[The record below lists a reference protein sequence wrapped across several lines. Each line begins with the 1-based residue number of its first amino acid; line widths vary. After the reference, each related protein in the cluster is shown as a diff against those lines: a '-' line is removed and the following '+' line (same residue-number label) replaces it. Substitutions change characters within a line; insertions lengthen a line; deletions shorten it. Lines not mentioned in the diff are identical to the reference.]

1 MNKNGPI
8 FSYLLLP
15 LTCVLLVLNLV
26 FATPALALELYGNFK
41 QGGLVIGHDDPGIK
55 AFLDDI
61 PLKVGPNGRF
71 VFGFGRAAG
80 PVATLRIVY
89 ADGKVSEQTFNIEAQ
104 VYDIE
109 RIDGLPPK
117 TVTIPEEEKI
127 RREKETAM
135 VRTAREGSSDELDWA
150 EGFIFPA
157 EGRIS
162 GVYGSQRILNG
173 EPRWPHFGLDIAAP
187 VGTPVKAPAGGMVRL
202 AEEDF
207 LLEGGIIII
216 DHGFGVTSTLMH
228 LSLVDV
234 TVGQRVERGDVI
246 AGLGATGRTS
256 GPHVDWRI
264 NWGSVRLDP
273 ALALDMDAL
282 ELQ

>member
-1 MNKNGPI
+1 MNKNRQI
-8 FSYLLLP
+8 FSYFLLP
-15 LTCVLLVLNLV
+15 ITCFLLVLTLG
-26 FATPALALELYGNFK
+26 FATPAPALELYGNFK
-41 QGGLVIGHDDPGIK
+41 QGGLVIGHEDPGFE

-61 PLKVGPNGRF
+61 PLQVGPDGRF
-71 VFGFGRAAG
+71 VFGFGREAG
-80 PVATLRIVY
+80 PGVTLRIVY
-89 ADGKVSEQTFNIEAQ
+89 ADGKVSEQTFDIEAR

-117 TVTIPEEEKI
+117 TVIIPEEEKI

-135 VRTAREGSSDELDWA
+135 VRTARAGSSNDLDWA

-187 VGTPVKAPAGGMVRL
+187 VGTPVMAPAGGVVRL

-216 DHGFGVTSTLMH
+216 DHGFGVSSTLMH
-228 LSLVDV
+228 LSSVEV
-234 TVGQRVERGDVI
+234 TTGQRVKRGEVI
-246 AGLGATGRTS
+246 AGLGATGRVS

-264 NWGSVRLDP
+264 NWGPVRLDP

-282 ELQ
+282 EF

>member
-1 MNKNGPI
+1 MNKNRQI
-8 FSYLLLP
+8 FSYFLLP
-15 LTCVLLVLNLV
+15 ITCFLLVLNLG
-26 FATPALALELYGNFK
+26 FATPARALELYGNFK
-41 QGGLVIGHDDPGIK
+41 QGGLVIGHEDPGFE

-61 PLKVGPNGRF
+61 QLKVGPDGRF
-71 VFGFGRAAG
+71 VFGFGRDAG
-80 PVATLRIVY
+80 PVVTLRIVY
-89 ADGKVSEQTFNIEAQ
+89 ADGKVSEQTFNIEAR
-104 VYDIE
+104 VYEIE

-117 TVTIPEEEKI
+117 TVIIPEEEKI
-127 RREKETAM
+127 RREQETAM
-135 VRTAREGSSDELDWA
+135 VRTARAGSSNELDWA

-187 VGTPVKAPAGGMVRL
+187 VGTPVMAPAGGVVRL

-228 LSLVDV
+228 LSSVEV
-234 TVGQRVERGDVI
+234 TTGQRVERGEVV
-246 AGLGATGRTS
+246 AGLGATGRVS

-264 NWGSVRLDP
+264 NWGPVRLDP
-273 ALALDMDAL
+273 ALALDMVAL
-282 ELQ
+282 EF

>member
-1 MNKNGPI
+1 MNKNRQV
-8 FSYLLLP
+8 FSYFLLP
-15 LTCVLLVLNLV
+15 ITCFLLVLTLG
-26 FATPALALELYGNFK
+26 FATPAPALELYGNFK
-41 QGGLVIGHDDPGIK
+41 QGGLVIGHEDPGFE
-55 AFLDDI
+55 AFLDNI
-61 PLKVGPNGRF
+61 PLKVGPDGRF
-71 VFGFGRAAG
+71 VFGFGREAG
-80 PVATLRIVY
+80 PVVTLRIVY
-89 ADGKVSEQTFNIEAQ
+89 ADGKVSEQTFDIEAR

-117 TVTIPEEEKI
+117 TVIIPEEEKI

-135 VRTAREGSSDELDWA
+135 VRTARAGSSNDLDWA

-187 VGTPVKAPAGGMVRL
+187 VGTPVMAPAGGVVRL

-228 LSLVDV
+228 LSSVEV
-234 TVGQRVERGDVI
+234 TTGQRVERGEVI
-246 AGLGATGRTS
+246 AGLGATGRVS

-264 NWGSVRLDP
+264 NWGPVRLDP

-282 ELQ
+282 EF

>member
-1 MNKNGPI
+1 MNKNRQI
-8 FSYLLLP
+8 FSYFLLP
-15 LTCVLLVLNLV
+15 ITCFLLVLNLGFV
-26 FATPALALELYGNFK
+26 TPAPALELYGNFK
-41 QGGLVIGHDDPGIK
+41 QGGLVIGHEDPGFE

-61 PLKVGPNGRF
+61 PLKVGPDGRF
-71 VFGFGRAAG
+71 VFGFGRDAG
-80 PVATLRIVY
+80 PVVTLRIVY
-89 ADGKVSEQTFNIEAQ
+89 ADGKVSEQTFNIEAR

-117 TVTIPEEEKI
+117 TVIIPEEEKI
-127 RREKETAM
+127 RREQETAM
-135 VRTAREGSSDELDWA
+135 VRTARAGSSNELDWA

-187 VGTPVKAPAGGMVRL
+187 VGTPVMAPAGGVVRL

-216 DHGFGVTSTLMH
+216 DHGFGVSSTLMH
-228 LSLVDV
+228 LSSVEV
-234 TVGQRVERGDVI
+234 TTGQRVERGEVV
-246 AGLGATGRTS
+246 AGLGATGRVS

-264 NWGSVRLDP
+264 NWGPVRLDP

-282 ELQ
+282 EF

>member
-1 MNKNGPI
+1 MNKNRQI
-8 FSYLLLP
+8 FSYFLLP
-15 LTCVLLVLNLV
+15 LTCFLLVLNLG
-26 FATPALALELYGNFK
+26 FATPAWALELYGNFK
-41 QGGLVIGHDDPGIK
+41 QGGLVIGHEDPGFE

-61 PLKVGPNGRF
+61 PLKVGPDGRF
-71 VFGFGRAAG
+71 VFGFGRDAG
-80 PVATLRIVY
+80 PVVTLRIVY
-89 ADGKVSEQTFNIEAQ
+89 ADGKVSEQTFNIEAR
-104 VYDIE
+104 VYEIE

-117 TVTIPEEEKI
+117 TVIIPEGEKI

-135 VRTAREGSSDELDWA
+135 VRTARAGSSNGLDWT

-187 VGTPVKAPAGGMVRL
+187 VGTPVTAPAGGVVRL

-216 DHGFGVTSTLMH
+216 DHGFGVSSTLMH
-228 LSLVDV
+228 LSSVEV
-234 TVGQRVERGDVI
+234 TTGQRVERGEVV
-246 AGLGATGRTS
+246 AGLGATGRVS

-264 NWGSVRLDP
+264 NWGPVRLDP

-282 ELQ
+282 EF